1 MEKFLEVVGVI
12 VVTIAILVALSALCA
27 WPVMFLWNACLVGV
41 VSGIKAIDFMSAW
54 GIMLLCGLL
63 FKPSGYIKK

>member
-1 MEKFLEVVGVI
+1 MDKFLEVVGVI
-12 VVTIAILVALSALCA
+12 VVTVIMLVALSALCA
-27 WPVMFLWNACLVGV
+27 WPVMILWNACLVGV
-41 VSGIKAIDFMSAW
+41 VSGIKVIDFMSAW